1 MKKDKDTKQ
10 AKRKKE
16 FSKIMAVISITMWV
30 IVNIFGLVMVAFT
43 MDASPL
49 AYVIPSVDAVV
60 GVVLTAYYAKAKLE
74 NQIKL
79 KRLYGDGVMNDCDN
93 GVY

>member
-30 IVNIFGLVMVAFT
+30 IVNIFCLVMVVFT
-43 MDASPL
+43 MDTSPL
-49 AYVIPSVDAVV
+49 AYVIPSVDAVT
-60 GVVLTAYYAKAKLE
+60 GAIIGFYLWKARTE

-79 KRLYGDGVMNDCDN
+79 KKIYNVEFHDEDPMIN
-93 GVY
+93 